1 MQANLTNLYSKVKF
15 LKEIEATTQPGAK
28 SRMSLGYEE
37 VTHSRRRYATEG
49 RQGQDHQP

>member
-1 MQANLTNLYSKVKF
+1 MQANLTNLYTKSKF

-37 VTHSRRRYATEG
+37 VTHTRKGLPLKAGKAED
-49 RQGQDHQP
+49 RQP